1 MEKLFQ
7 FGAYGNVLVADF
19 EYSFPVKGANGY
31 LLLLILIFFP
41 YSRYRM
47 FSKLWIDFC
56 PNFKRLQS
64 NQFGLNTQ
72 GGGQKK
78 LSLLVLFY
86 FLLECSSMILE
97 PQNML

>member
-47 FSKLWIDFC
+47 FSKL
-56 PNFKRLQS
+56 
-64 NQFGLNTQ
+64 
-72 GGGQKK
+72 
-78 LSLLVLFY
+78 
-86 FLLECSSMILE
+86 
-97 PQNML
+97 